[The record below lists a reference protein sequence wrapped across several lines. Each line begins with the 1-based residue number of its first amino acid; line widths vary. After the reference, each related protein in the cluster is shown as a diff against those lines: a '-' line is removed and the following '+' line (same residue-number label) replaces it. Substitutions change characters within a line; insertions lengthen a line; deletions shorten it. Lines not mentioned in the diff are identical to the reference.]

1 MNQRLRISQGADFPA
16 RQPPA
21 VAISFA
27 GFLSDSNLMN
37 AEQLAKAKALG
48 FSDRQIASLTG
59 RTEDDVRAER
69 KQQGLVPS
77 YRLVDTCAAEFE
89 AYTPYYYSTYD
100 RGDDEVRPSDKKK
113 VMILGGGPNRI
124 GQGIEFDYCCVH
136 ASFALKEDGFE
147 TLMVNSNPE
156 TVSTDYDTSDKLFF
170 EPLTLEDVLHIYER
184 EKCWGA
190 IAQFGG
196 QTPLNLALGL
206 QKNGVNIIG
215 TSPQSI
221 EIAEDR
227 KLFAAMLDRLKIP
240 QPPNG
245 TATTVEEAIA
255 VARRLTYPVLVRPS
269 FVLGGRA
276 MQIVFSEAELRDYF
290 HHNAALEISAGRP
303 VLVDKFL
310 EDATEVDVD
319 CIADVGLPANE
330 KSGGTIVIG
339 GMLEHI
345 EFAGV
350 HSGDAAMVLPPHTL
364 SPKVI
369 ATIRDY
375 THAMA
380 RELKVVGLMNVQ
392 YAVKGETVYV
402 LEVNPRASRTVPFVS
417 KAIGHPLAKLA
428 AKVMAGKTL
437 KQLGFT
443 NEIWPKYWAVKE
455 SVFPFNRFHGQ
466 DILLSPEMRSTG
478 EVMGHDADLGI
489 AYAKSQMAAIS
500 PLPTKGRVF
509 ISVSD
514 AHKKGVAEVAKQFA
528 DLGFDLIATDGTAAV
543 IEKAGLK
550 VERVFKLSEGRPN
563 ALDLLKN
570 RELQLVIN
578 TPAGQTPRADEV
590 KIRTT
595 SVYTGT
601 PIMTTLSGAKAA
613 ALGIAAL
620 KKSGYA
626 VKTLQEYH

>member
-1 MNQRLRISQGADFPA
+1 MPHLDP
-16 RQPPA
+16 
-21 VAISFA
+21 
-27 GFLSDSNLMN
+27 
-37 AEQLAKAKALG
+37 EKLAQAKSLG
-48 FSDRQIASLTG
+48 FSDRQIAHLTG
-59 RTEDDVRAER
+59 STEDAVRAER
-69 KQQGLVPS
+69 KKLGLIPS

-100 RGDDEVRPSDKKK
+100 RGDDEVKPDSPKKK

-136 ASFALKEDGFE
+136 AAFALKEDGFE
-147 TLMVNSNPE
+147 TIMVNSNPE

-206 QKNGVNIIG
+206 QKNGVNVIG

-227 KLFAAMLDRLKIP
+227 KLFAAMLNKLDIP

-245 TATTVEEAIA
+245 LATNAEEALEA
-255 VARRLTYPVLVRPS
+255 SKKLGYPVLVRPS

-276 MQIVFSEAELRDYF
+276 MQIVYSDSELSHYMKFAVE
-290 HHNAALEISAGRP
+290 ASPERP

-319 CIADVGLPANE
+319 CITDVGHFKNPDD
-330 KSGGTIVIG
+330 GTIVIG

-364 SPKVI
+364 SKKVMDK
-369 ATIRDY
+369 IRDY

-380 RELKVVGLMNVQ
+380 RELKVIGLMNVQ
-392 YAVKGETVYV
+392 YAVKGDMVYV

-417 KAIGHPLAKLA
+417 KAIGLPLAKFA
-428 AKVMAGKTL
+428 AKIMAGKTL
-437 KQLGFT
+437 KELGFT
-443 NEIWPKYWAVKE
+443 KEIWPKYWAVKE

-478 EVMGHDADLGI
+478 EVMGLDADRGI
-489 AYAKSQMAAIS
+489 AYAKSQMAAGS
-500 PLPTKGRVF
+500 PLPLSGKIF

-514 AHKKGVAEVAKQFA
+514 IHKKKIAEVAKQFA
-528 DLGFDLIATDGTAAV
+528 ELGFELVATGGTATTL
-543 IEKAGLK
+543 EKAGLK
-550 VERVFKLSEGRPN
+550 VERIHKLNEGRPN
-563 ALDLLKN
+563 AIDLLKN
-570 RELQLVIN
+570 KELQLVIN
-578 TPAGQTPRADEV
+578 TPSGATPRADEI

-595 SVYTGT
+595 AVYTGT
-601 PIMTTLSGAKAA
+601 PIMTTISSAQAA
-613 ALGIAAL
+613 ARGIAAI
-620 KKSGYA
+620 KKSGYD
-626 VKTLQEYH
+626 VKTVQEYH

>member
-1 MNQRLRISQGADFPA
+1 MSPEL
-16 RQPPA
+16 
-21 VAISFA
+21 
-27 GFLSDSNLMN
+27 
-37 AEQLAKAKALG
+37 LAKAKSFG
-48 FSDRQIASLTG
+48 FSDRQIAHLTG
-59 RTEDDVRAER
+59 RAEDEVRAER
-69 KQQGLVPS
+69 KRLGLVPS

-100 RGDDEVRPSDKKK
+100 RGDDEVKRTPTRK

-136 ASFALKEDGFE
+136 AAFALKEDGFE

-184 EKCWGA
+184 EQCWGA

-221 EIAEDR
+221 EVAEDR
-227 KLFAAMLDRLKIP
+227 KLFAAMLRRLDIP

-245 TATTVEEAIA
+245 IATNEAEALA
-255 VARRLTYPVLVRPS
+255 VAQQLGYPILVRPS

-276 MQIVFSEAELRDYF
+276 MQIVYSDSELQHYMRFAVE
-290 HHNAALEISAGRP
+290 ASPERP
-303 VLVDKFL
+303 VLVDQFL

-319 CIADVGLPANE
+319 CIADVGRFAEP
-330 KSGGTIVIG
+330 SQGTIVIG
-339 GMLEHI
+339 GLLEHI

-350 HSGDAAMVLPPHTL
+350 HSGDAAMVLPPHAL

-369 ATIRDY
+369 QTIRDY

-380 RELKVVGLMNVQ
+380 RELQVIGLMNVQ
-392 YAVKGETVYV
+392 YAVKDETVYC

-417 KAIGHPLAKLA
+417 KAIGVPLAKLA

-437 KQLGFT
+437 RELGFT
-443 NEIWPKYWAVKE
+443 QEIWPKYWAVKE

-478 EVMGHDADLGI
+478 EVMGLDADLGV
-489 AYAKSQMAAIS
+489 AYAKSQMAAGG
-500 PLPTKGRVF
+500 PLPTSGRVF
-509 ISVSD
+509 ISVSE
-514 AHKKGVAEVAKQFA
+514 AHKRQVAEVARLFA
-528 DLGFDLIATDGTAAV
+528 DLGFEILATGGTAAV
-543 IEKAGLK
+543 LEKAGLK
-550 VERVFKLSEGRPN
+550 VHRIFKLQEGRPN
-563 ALDLLKN
+563 ALDYLKN

-595 SVYTGT
+595 AVYTGT

-613 ALGIAAL
+613 ALGIAAM
-620 KKSGYA
+620 KKAGYG

>member
-1 MNQRLRISQGADFPA
+1 MNPQ
-16 RQPPA
+16 
-21 VAISFA
+21 
-27 GFLSDSNLMN
+27 
-37 AEQLAKAKALG
+37 QLAKAKSLG
-48 FSDRQIASLTG
+48 FSDRQIAHLTG

-69 KQQGLVPS
+69 KRLGLWPS

-100 RGDDEVRPSDKKK
+100 RGDDEVQPSGRKK

-136 ASFALKEDGFE
+136 AAFALKEDGFE

-156 TVSTDYDTSDKLFF
+156 TVSTDYDTSDKLYF

-221 EIAEDR
+221 EVAEDR
-227 KLFAAMLDRLKIP
+227 KLFAAMLTKLRIP

-245 TATTVEEAIA
+245 IATNESEALA
-255 VARRLTYPVLVRPS
+255 AAQTLGYPILVRPS

-276 MQIVFSEAELRDYF
+276 MQIVYSDAELQHYMRF
-290 HHNAALEISAGRP
+290 AVEASPERP

-319 CIADVGLPANE
+319 CIADVGRFEQA
-330 KSGGTIVIG
+330 GQGTSVIG
-339 GMLEHI
+339 GFLEHI

-364 SPKVI
+364 SQKVI
-369 ATIRDY
+369 ATIREY

-380 RELKVVGLMNVQ
+380 RELRVIGLMNVQ

-417 KAIGHPLAKLA
+417 KAIGVPLAKLA

-437 KQLGFT
+437 NELKFT
-443 NEIWPKYWAVKE
+443 EERWPKYWTVKE
-455 SVFPFNRFHGQ
+455 SVFPFSRFHGQ

-478 EVMGHDADLGI
+478 EVMGLDADLGI
-489 AYAKSQMAAIS
+489 AYAKSQMAAGG
-500 PLPTKGRVF
+500 PLPLSGRVF

-514 AHKKGVAEVAKQFA
+514 AHKSEVAEVAKLFA
-528 DLGFDLIATDGTAAV
+528 DLGFELIATNGTAAV
-543 IEKAGLK
+543 LEKAGLK
-550 VERVFKLSEGRPN
+550 VRRIPKLSEGRPN
-563 ALDLLKN
+563 TVDLLKN
-570 RELQLVIN
+570 REVQLVIN
-578 TPAGQTPRADEV
+578 TPAGQSPRADEV

-595 SVYTGT
+595 AVYTGT
-601 PIMTTLSGAKAA
+601 PIMTTISGARAA

-620 KKSGYA
+620 RKNGYG

>member
-1 MNQRLRISQGADFPA
+1 MNPDL
-16 RQPPA
+16 
-21 VAISFA
+21 
-27 GFLSDSNLMN
+27 
-37 AEQLAKAKALG
+37 LAKAKALG
-48 FSDRQIASLTG
+48 FSDRQIAHLTG
-59 RTEDDVRAER
+59 RSEAEVRALR
-69 KQQGLVPS
+69 RQLGLGPS

-100 RGDDEVRPSDKKK
+100 RGDDEVKVSDRRK

-136 ASFALKEDGFE
+136 AAFALKEEGFE
-147 TLMVNSNPE
+147 TIMVNSNPE
-156 TVSTDYDTSDKLFF
+156 TVSTDYDTSDRLYF

-184 EKCWGA
+184 ERCWGA

-206 QKNGVNIIG
+206 QANGVHILG

-221 EIAEDR
+221 EMAEDR
-227 KLFAAMLDRLKIP
+227 ELFADLLRRLNIP

-245 TATTVEEAIA
+245 IATHEEEALA
-255 VARRLTYPVLVRPS
+255 VARRLGYPVLVRPS

-276 MQIVFSEAELRDYF
+276 MQIVFSDAELRHYMRF
-290 HHNAALEISAGRP
+290 AVEVSSERP

-319 CIADVGLPANE
+319 CIADVGRYDDP
-330 KSGGTIVIG
+330 SQGTIVLG
-339 GMLEHI
+339 GILEHV

-364 SPKVI
+364 PYAVI
-369 ATIRDY
+369 QTIRDY

-380 RELKVVGLMNVQ
+380 RELRVTGLMNVQ
-392 YAVKGETVYV
+392 YAVKDETVYV

-417 KAIGHPLAKLA
+417 KAIGVPLAKLA
-428 AKVMAGKTL
+428 AKVMAGRTL
-437 KQLGFT
+437 RELGFT
-443 NEIWPKYWAVKE
+443 REIWPEAWAVKE

-478 EVMGHDADLGI
+478 EVMGLDADLGV
-489 AYAKSQMAAIS
+489 AYAKSQMAAGS
-500 PLPTKGRVF
+500 PPPLAGRVF
-509 ISVSD
+509 LSVSD
-514 AHKKGVAEVAKQFA
+514 ADKPRVAEVARLYA
-528 DLGFDLIATDGTAAV
+528 ELGFELVATNGTARVLEA
-543 IEKAGLK
+543 AGL
-550 VERVFKLSEGRPN
+550 RVRRLFKLQEGRPN
-563 ALDLLKN
+563 AVDLLIN
-570 RELQLVIN
+570 REIQLVIN
-578 TPAGQTPRADEV
+578 TPSGQAPRADEV

-595 SVYTGT
+595 AVYTGT
-601 PIMTTLSGAKAA
+601 PIMTTLSGARAL

-620 KKSGYA
+620 KRQGYG

>member
-1 MNQRLRISQGADFPA
+1 MNRDL
-16 RQPPA
+16 
-21 VAISFA
+21 
-27 GFLSDSNLMN
+27 
-37 AEQLAKAKALG
+37 LAKAKSFG
-48 FSDRQIASLTG
+48 FSDRQIAHLTG
-59 RTEDDVRAER
+59 QSEDDIRALR
-69 KQQGLVPS
+69 KKLGLTPS

-100 RGDDEVRPSDKKK
+100 CGDDESKTGEKRK

-136 ASFALKEDGFE
+136 AAFALKEDGFE
-147 TLMVNSNPE
+147 TVMVNSNPE

-196 QTPLNLALGL
+196 QTPLNLALAL

-227 KLFAAMLDRLKIP
+227 KLFSAMLTRLKIP

-245 TATTVEEAIA
+245 LATNEAEA
-255 VARRLTYPVLVRPS
+255 VQAAHRLGYPVLVRPS

-276 MQIVFSEAELRDYF
+276 MQIVYSDAELNHYMRF
-290 HHNAALEISAGRP
+290 AVEASPERP

-319 CIADVGLPANE
+319 CIADAGHFADPAQ
-330 KSGGTIVIG
+330 GTIVIG
-339 GMLEHI
+339 GFLEHI
-345 EFAGV
+345 EYAGV

-364 SPKVI
+364 SKKVI
-369 ATIRDY
+369 ETMRQY
-375 THAMA
+375 THALA
-380 RELKVVGLMNVQ
+380 RELRVIGLMNVQ
-392 YAVKGETVYV
+392 YAVKGPKVYV

-417 KAIGHPLAKLA
+417 KSIGVPLAKLA
-428 AKVMAGKTL
+428 ARVMAGKKL
-437 KQLGFT
+437 AELGFT
-443 NEIWPKYWAVKE
+443 KEIWTDHWAVKE

-478 EVMGHDADLGI
+478 EVMGLDADLGI
-489 AYAKSQMAAIS
+489 AYAKSQMAANA
-500 PLPTKGRVF
+500 PLPLAGRVF

-514 AHKKGVAEVAKQFA
+514 ADKKHVAAIAQEFA
-528 DLGFDLIATDGTAAV
+528 GLGFEIVSTAGTAKV
-543 IEKAGLK
+543 LEEAGLK
-550 VERVFKLSEGRPN
+550 VSRVFRLAEGRPN

-570 RELQLVIN
+570 REVQLVIN
-578 TPAGQTPRADEV
+578 TPAGQTPRTDEI

-595 SVYTGT
+595 AVYTGT
-601 PIMTTLSGAKAA
+601 PIMTTLSGARAA
-613 ALGIAAL
+613 ARGIAAL
-620 KKSGYA
+620 KKNGYG
-626 VKTLQEYH
+626 VKTIQEYH

>member
-1 MNQRLRISQGADFPA
+1 
-16 RQPPA
+16 
-21 VAISFA
+21 
-27 GFLSDSNLMN
+27 MN
-37 AEQLAKAKALG
+37 AELLARAKSLG
-48 FSDRQIASLTG
+48 FSDRQIAHLT
-59 RTEDDVRAER
+59 RQTEDQVRAER
-69 KQQGLVPS
+69 KKIGLMPS
-77 YRLVDTCAAEFE
+77 FRLVDTCAAEFE

-100 RGDDEVRPSDKKK
+100 RGDDEVRASDKKK

-124 GQGIEFDYCCVH
+124 GKGIEFYYCCVH
-136 ASFALKEDGFE
+136 AAFALKEDGFE

-221 EIAEDR
+221 EVAEDR
-227 KLFAAMLDRLKIP
+227 KLFAAMLHKLEFP

-245 TATTVEEAIA
+245 IATNETEALA
-255 VARRLTYPVLVRPS
+255 VARKLGYPILVRPS

-276 MQIVFSEAELRDYF
+276 MQIVYSDGELQHYMRFAVEASPE
-290 HHNAALEISAGRP
+290 RP

-319 CIADVGLPANE
+319 CIADVGRFKNPDE
-330 KSGGTIVIG
+330 GTIVIG

-350 HSGDAAMVLPPHTL
+350 HSGDAAMVLPPHAL
-364 SPKVI
+364 SPTVI
-369 ATIRDY
+369 EKIREY

-380 RELKVVGLMNVQ
+380 RELKVIGLMNVQ
-392 YAVKGETVYV
+392 YAVKDNIVYV

-417 KAIGHPLAKLA
+417 KAIGVPLAKLA

-437 KQLGFT
+437 KELGFT

-478 EVMGHDADLGI
+478 EVMGLDADLGV
-489 AYAKSQMAAIS
+489 AYAKSQIAAGG
-500 PLPTKGRVF
+500 PLPLKGRVF

-514 AHKKGVAEVAKQFA
+514 AHKTAAPQVAQLFA
-528 DLGFDLIATDGTAAV
+528 DMGFELVSTSGTATV
-543 IEKAGLK
+543 LEKAGLK
-550 VERVFKLSEGRPN
+550 VQRVFKLSEGRPN
-563 ALDLLKN
+563 TIDLLKN
-570 RELQLVIN
+570 
-578 TPAGQTPRADEV
+578 
-590 KIRTT
+590 K
-595 SVYTGT
+595 
-601 PIMTTLSGAKAA
+601 
-613 ALGIAAL
+613 
-620 KKSGYA
+620 
-626 VKTLQEYH
+626 